1 MGLSQVALFTSLVI
15 AGGVGLQYPLGMLSD
30 RFDRRLVVISCF
42 LAVAAICAPLALV
55 VMPGF
60 ATVAMITFVFLYLPI
75 VTLVVYSF
83 NEAASMARWEG
94 FSLRWYEA
102 ALSNRQVQDV
112 SIRSLVIAGWAAT
125 LATILATMAAL
136 ATTRSERRF
145 PGQTMVYALIN
156 QPLMVP
162 EIVTGVA
169 LLIFFAMIKVSTGYQ
184 GLGYLVAAH
193 TAFCI
198 PFAYLPIRAR
208 LETMDLTLERAA
220 ADLYAT
226 PLQAFRHVTLPLLV
240 PGVIAGFMLAFVTSL
255 DTVVITEFIKSA
267 GQDTLPTYMLGQ
279 LRRVITPE
287 MNAISTLF
295 LLLSLIAVTVFFLLS
310 RKKT

>member
-1 MGLSQVALFTSLVI
+1 MGKRNFSIASL
-15 AGGVGLQYPLGMLSD
+15 
-30 RFDRRLVVISCF
+30 
-42 LAVAAICAPLALV
+42 
-55 VMPGF
+55 PGF
-60 ATVAMITFVFLYLPI
+60 GVIAMITFVFLYLPI

-102 ALSNRQVQDV
+102 ALNNRQVQDV
-112 SIRSLVIAGWAAT
+112 SIRSLVIAAWAAS

-136 ATTRSERRF
+136 ATTRNERRF

-184 GLGYLVAAH
+184 GLGYLIAAH

-279 LRRVITPE
+279 MRRVITPE

-310 RKKT
+310 RKKA

>member
-1 MGLSQVALFTSLVI
+1 MGKRNFSIASL
-15 AGGVGLQYPLGMLSD
+15 
-30 RFDRRLVVISCF
+30 
-42 LAVAAICAPLALV
+42 
-55 VMPGF
+55 PGF
-60 ATVAMITFVFLYLPI
+60 GVIAMITFVFLYLPI

-102 ALSNRQVQDV
+102 ALNNRQVQDV
-112 SIRSLVIAGWAAT
+112 SIRSLVIAAWAAS
-125 LATILATMAAL
+125 LATMLATMAAL
-136 ATTRSERRF
+136 ATTRNERRF

-279 LRRVITPE
+279 MRRVITPE

-310 RKKT
+310 RKKA